1 MASCLWVDEIIN
13 KGVGMAEGKEVYKS
27 EEKQVRYDIVK
38 TDFNSCPIKY
48 RMPGK
53 YKKHICFPFQ
63 CDCDK
68 YGDTKE
74 DLIKKIATA
83 IRRINVKVNN
93 MEIIYISETGL
104 AQEIVKYLGVK

>member
-27 EEKQVRYDIVK
+27 EEKQVRYAIVRVGK
-38 TDFNSCPIKY
+38 DGSCVESFVCSGNCQK
-48 RMPGK
+48 
-53 YKKHICFPFQ
+53 
-63 CDCDK
+63 CD

-74 DLIKKIATA
+74 DMIKKIATA

>member
-1 MASCLWVDEIIN
+1 
-13 KGVGMAEGKEVYKS
+13 MAEGKEMYKS
-27 EEKQVRYDIVK
+27 EEEQVRYDIVK

-74 DLIKKIATA
+74 QLIKKIMTA
-83 IRRINVKVNN
+83 FKIAIKKNKEGKFIKEKSSNRQVA
-93 MEIIYISETGL
+93 EIIAE
-104 AQEIVKYLGVK
+104 YLGVK

>member
-1 MASCLWVDEIIN
+1 
-13 KGVGMAEGKEVYKS
+13 MAEGKEVYKS

-63 CDCDK
+63 CDCDN

-74 DLIKKIATA
+74 QLIKKVAQILKQQMF
-83 IRRINVKVNN
+83 ILEVY
-93 MEIIYISETGL
+93 EDYIE
-104 AQEIVKYLGVK
+104 AAKNIVEFLGVK